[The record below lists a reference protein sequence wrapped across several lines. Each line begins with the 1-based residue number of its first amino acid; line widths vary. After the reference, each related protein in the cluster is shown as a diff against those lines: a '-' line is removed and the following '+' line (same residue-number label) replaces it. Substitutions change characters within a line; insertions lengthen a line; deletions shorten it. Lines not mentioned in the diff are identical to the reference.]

1 MINELEPIKA
11 KWKPLDQKMLKVLP
25 APPWMSGC
33 CCQTRLGQYSTVQAE
48 IKSNFCTV
56 ALDKALHNIISK
68 SFNAMLNTG
77 YHQSVFTSQA
87 KNISLALTSI

>member
-11 KWKPLDQKMLKVLP
+11 KWNPLDQKMLKVLP
-25 APPWMSGC
+25 APPRMAG

-48 IKSNFCTV
+48 IRSNFCTV

-68 SFNAMLNTG
+68 SFNAMLNTV
-77 YHQSVFTSQA
+77 YH
-87 KNISLALTSI
+87 